1 MTTVIIPETIIDG
14 TGVLPLRGNAVRID
28 EGTITSVGPKSEIMK
43 NLPEGAEI
51 IDASGHTLIPGLID
65 AHVHVTCPPTTSGYI
80 PLSDQGSVKER
91 IDFAVRAAQSALA
104 KGVTTQRDCGCPD
117 MLSLTLRDLIA
128 KGIVIGP
135 RIIACG
141 TAVTTTAGHG
151 HWIGVTADS
160 PHEISS
166 CIHKLYQSGADF
178 IKIMA
183 SGGDMTPGS
192 NRRAQQY
199 SDAEFEAAVKDA
211 HRLSMPV
218 VAHCNATDA
227 IRQAAQFGADTIA
240 HCNWLG
246 AEDGTI
252 KFDKDIAQLILDNG
266 TYLDLNIAG
275 TLNSYVTGDGFAM
288 RSEFG
293 FANRWELHA
302 DLRAKGAKIILTS
315 DEFGDQT
322 SQFPSLVARVIA
334 ETGLDPTEAIF
345 RSTALPAFALNI
357 SRETGSI
364 IPGKNADLV
373 LLEGDL
379 LSDSQSL
386 TRATTVWKRG
396 TIFTSGNE
404 ARP

>member
-14 TGVLPLRGNAVRID
+14 TGGLPLRGNAVRID
-28 EGTITSVGPKSEIMK
+28 EGTITSVGPKSELMK
-43 NLPEGAEI
+43 NLPKGAEI
-51 IDASGHTLIPGLID
+51 IDAAGHTLIPGLID
-65 AHVHVTCPPTTSGYI
+65 AHVHVTCPPAPSGYV
-80 PLSDQGSVKER
+80 PLSDQGSVTER
-91 IDFAVRAAQSALA
+91 MVLASKAAQLALTM
-104 KGVTTQRDCGCPD
+104 GVTTQRDCGCPD
-117 MLSLTLRDLIA
+117 TLSFGLRDLIA
-128 KGIVIGP
+128 DGTVIGP

-141 TAVTTTAGHG
+141 PAVTTTAGHG

-160 PHEISS
+160 PLEIRVRIREL
-166 CIHKLYQSGADF
+166 CQNGADF

-183 SGGDMTPGS
+183 SGGDMTPRS
-192 NRRAQQY
+192 NRRAPQY

-252 KFDKDIAQLILDNG
+252 EYDKYIAQSILGNG

-288 RSEFG
+288 RSDFG

-322 SQFPSLVARVIA
+322 SRFPSLVARVIA

-345 RSTALPAFALNI
+345 RSTALPAEALNI

-364 IPGKNADLV
+364 IRGKHADLV

-386 TRATTVWKRG
+386 TRATTVWNRG
-396 TIFTSGNE
+396 AIVTTGNQ